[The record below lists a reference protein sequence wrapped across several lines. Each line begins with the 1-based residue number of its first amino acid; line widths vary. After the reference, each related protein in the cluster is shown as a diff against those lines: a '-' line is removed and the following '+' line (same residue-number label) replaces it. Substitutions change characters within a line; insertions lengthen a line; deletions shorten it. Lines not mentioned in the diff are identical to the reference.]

1 MISGIRI
8 TTIVDV
14 QSGIPE
20 NGRFERRQAGFET
33 RQAGFETRQGGF
45 ETSSHPFS
53 SISWNGWKKITCSD
67 RDPMMHVEYQRRS
80 RRPVRGAFLGD
91 DRQQDA
97 GQTRRCPREKSRTEG
112 YAPLF

>member
-53 SISWNGWKKITCSD
+53 SISWDGWKNHSL
-67 RDPMMHVEYQRRS
+67 RS
-80 RRPVRGAFLGD
+80 RAE
-91 DRQQDA
+91 DA
-97 GQTRRCPREKSRTEG
+97 SC
-112 YAPLF
+112 